1 MPEHFISFVIIG
13 GILGFTGGY
22 AGIGGAPILIAVT
35 VFVFGYPQTLAQGTI
50 LAVMLGPMSL
60 PSVILMKDRVK
71 KYIPHIVL
79 SVISYAMFSWVGA
92 KGAYAVEE
100 KQLKLF
106 FGSLLIFIGL
116 LNLFMSRFK
125 KAQTDS
131 KPPVIGY
138 NKLSAF
144 IISAIMGI
152 VGGFFGIGA
161 GILMVPLFTSLFKMD
176 KDDARA
182 VSLAILLPPVSLGA
196 VLQYHQAGGINW
208 KAAAIVFCAYFLTN
222 HLGAKTGL
230 KHSTGK
236 FRYWFGIIMITMGLS
251 YYLITLKP
259 F

>member
-1 MPEHFISFVIIG
+1 MPEHLISFILIG

-35 VFVFGYPQTLAQGTI
+35 VFIFGYPQTLAQGTI

-60 PSVILMKDRVK
+60 PSVILMWDRVK
-71 KYIPHIVL
+71 KYLPHITI
-79 SVISYAMFSWVGA
+79 SVISYSIFSWLGA
-92 KGAYAVEE
+92 RGAYAVDE
-100 KQLKLF
+100 KNLKLF

-116 LNLFMSRFK
+116 LNLLMSRKKEKQQNSSEPKFK
-125 KAQTDS
+125 FNRKA
-131 KPPVIGY
+131 
-138 NKLSAF
+138 AF
-144 IISAIMGI
+144 ITASFMG
-152 VGGFFGIGA
+152 VAGGFFGIGA
-161 GILMVPLFTSLFKMD
+161 GILMVPLFTSLFKMH

-196 VLQYHQAGGINW
+196 VIQYHSAGGINW
-208 KAAAIVFCAYFLTN
+208 PAAVAVFCAYFLTN

-230 KHSTGK
+230 KHSTGR
-236 FRYWFGIIMITMGLS
+236 FRHWFGIIMITMGLS